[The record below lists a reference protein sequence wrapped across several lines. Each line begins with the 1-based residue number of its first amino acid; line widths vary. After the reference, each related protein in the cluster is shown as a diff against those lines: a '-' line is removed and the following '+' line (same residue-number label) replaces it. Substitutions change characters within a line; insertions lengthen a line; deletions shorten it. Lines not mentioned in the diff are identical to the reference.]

1 MSDAETKRDTVEATG
16 TGETSGEAKWAALQ
30 ELEKLAPGLVKE
42 EVEYQVVS
50 EGERG
55 LLGVG
60 VVEATV
66 VARVTVAAR
75 NRPVP
80 RETSSAPPPPLVDP
94 ETNEELVSEVLL
106 QISKGL
112 GVDCEVSVAEKDSGY
127 EAILTGDDLGVVIGR
142 HGQTIDAIQHLAQ
155 AVLGRHAGHRIPV
168 VVDAADYRVRRAET
182 LADIANQ
189 AAGEAIESGMEIQLE
204 AMSASERKIIH
215 VHLSE
220 RDDVETL
227 SEGTEPNRFVVVRTL
242 EPTD

>member
-30 ELEKLAPGLVKE
+30 ELEKLAPSLVKE

-66 VARVTVAAR
+66 IARVTVAAG

-80 RETSSAPPPPLVDP
+80 QETSSAPPPLEDP
-94 ETNEELVSEVLL
+94 ETNEELVSEVLQ
-106 QISKGL
+106 QIAKGL

-182 LADIANQ
+182 LVGIADQ
-189 AAGEAIESGMEIQLE
+189 AAEEAIESGMEIQLE

-215 VHLSE
+215 LHLSE
-220 RDDVETL
+220 RGDVETL